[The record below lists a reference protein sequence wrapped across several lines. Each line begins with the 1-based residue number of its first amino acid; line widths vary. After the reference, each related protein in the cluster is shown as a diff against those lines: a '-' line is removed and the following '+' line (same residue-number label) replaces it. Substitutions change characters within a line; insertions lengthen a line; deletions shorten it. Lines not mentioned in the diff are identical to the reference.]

1 VAAGRRVCEARE
13 RIDSLVMSGRGARQ
27 SLKAIIAAAIYG
39 LPVAV
44 QEVIETRVLGLP
56 MLAALSLGVHSENAE
71 PVKPV

>member
-1 VAAGRRVCEARE
+1 
-13 RIDSLVMSGRGARQ
+13 MSGRGARQ
-27 SLKAIIAAAIYG
+27 SLKAIIAAATYG

-44 QEVIETRVLGLP
+44 QELSRRAFSGLP